1 MKKGMKSIFLLVFS
15 ALFLLSACGGKSAA
29 PAGNSHGQGNS
40 SASGQSYT
48 FKLTH
53 VTQPTHVWH
62 KTAEKFNE
70 ELQKRSNGRMKVD
83 IFPASQLGTEKD
95 MMQQLES
102 GTIDFGFMTNGYMST
117 RSESL
122 NGWFMPF
129 LFENL
134 EQASK
139 ARETE
144 AAKQMLKELE
154 KQGLIGMDFI
164 FAGNRHVLMKSGSVS
179 KPEDLKGKKVRII
192 GSPAIQEFW
201 TALGAGPTP
210 MPLPEVY
217 TALQTGVIDG
227 IDIDLD
233 ALVTQKYYEIAK
245 DLTLTNHMTFPSV
258 IVMSKASYDKLSP
271 EDQKIVTE
279 AMKAAVDWGIQEA
292 IKREKTNLEEVKA
305 KGVNV
310 VELTDKSGFNAV
322 KEQIYKQYSEKNPI
336 IKAFI
341 EENKH

>member
-1 MKKGMKSIFLLVFS
+1 MRKRIKSFILLAAGLML
-15 ALFLLSACGGKSAA
+15 ALTACGNQSGA
-29 PAGNSHGQGNS
+29 PASNSGGEG
-40 SASGQSYT
+40 ASYS

-53 VTQPTHVWH
+53 ITQPTHVWH

-70 ELQKRSNGRMKVD
+70 ELQARSNGRMKVD
-83 IFPASQLGTEKD
+83 LFPAAQLGAEKD
-95 MMQQLES
+95 MVQQLEA
-102 GTIDFGFMTNGYMST
+102 GTIDFGFLTNAYMST
-117 RSESL
+117 RSDSL

-129 LFENL
+129 LFNDL
-134 EQASK
+134 EQANK
-139 ARETE
+139 ARESE
-144 AAKQMLKELE
+144 AAKQMLQELD
-154 KQGLIGMDFI
+154 KQGLVGMDFI
-164 FAGNRHVLMKSGSVS
+164 FAGNRHVLMKSGAVN
-179 KPEDLKGKKVRII
+179 KPEDLKGKKIRII

-201 TALGAGPTP
+201 EMNGAGPTP

-245 DLTLTNHMTFPSV
+245 DLTLTNHMTFPAV
-258 IVMSKASYDKLSP
+258 IVMSKASYGKLSA

-292 IKREKTNLEEVKA
+292 ITREKANLEEVKA

-310 VELTDKSGFNAV
+310 IELADKEGFKAIEEEMQ
-322 KEQIYKQYSEKNPI
+322 KKYSDKNPVI
-336 IKAFI
+336 QSFI
-341 EENKH
+341 EFNKK